1 MSRGEGEQ
9 VVCGD
14 ETSAIV
20 ATALCRRIESAAR
33 IERGSTS
40 TQRRRYS
47 PLLWLNL
54 VCLDAPIVAVAWQ
67 QLFATTFAVPVRPA
81 NRAAL
86 FLTAWLI
93 YLADRFGDSVS
104 LPRNA
109 RRSRRQEFCARHRK
123 LWLVALGFVA
133 LADACLIATGLEF
146 GAVVA
151 GVVIGGI
158 ALIYLVVNQRWSQ
171 LWRILPM
178 KEMTIGLLFAAGTMA
193 SLLPA
198 FPALTT
204 SFILS
209 AALFAVLCTLNCIC
223 IARWERELDLAQRRG
238 SMATAWPR
246 VAQRVLW
253 PTLVLVGVALAFS
266 VFDRAAASVYVCIGF
281 SAAGLAVLDTVGD
294 DLPGD
299 VRTACADLVLFTPI
313 AVMLW
318 RALRFRLI
326 G

>member
-1 MSRGEGEQ
+1 MEAWLVGKRGN
-9 VVCGD
+9 VD
-14 ETSAIV
+14 RATSLHA
-20 ATALCRRIESAAR
+20 
-33 IERGSTS
+33 
-40 TQRRRYS
+40 

-67 QLFATTFAVPVRPA
+67 HLFATTFAVPVSPA

-133 LADACLIATGLEF
+133 LADVGLIATRLEF

-151 GVVIGGI
+151 GVVIGAI

-171 LWRILPM
+171 LWRILPV

-198 FPALTT
+198 FPALTP

-223 IARWERELDLAQRRG
+223 IARWERELDLAQGRG

-246 VAQRVLW
+246 VAQRGSGQRSCSRAWRLR
-253 PTLVLVGVALAFS
+253 FS
-266 VFDRAAASVYVCIGF
+266 VFDRAAASVYGCIGF
-281 SAAGLAVLDTVGD
+281 SAAALAVLDTLGE
-294 DLPGD
+294 DLSGD

-318 RALRFRLI
+318 RVLRFRLT